1 MRAAKITL
9 AGRERYLMLTVDA
22 MGRLEEEFGGVS
34 QLIDA
39 LEDRG
44 RQGSAAACKA
54 AAILAEGGE
63 LARRALGYD
72 PVPLADEAAI
82 MATMQPKEAMG
93 LRMVIPQV
101 ISLGFGRDVE
111 PEDDE
116 IDLGLAELNAQKK
129 HRDPGSLP
137 AGRDAVRPVGKGKPA
152 VRSRGADGSVGALPS
167 GSRGAAKNR
176 GGLNPPRRKP
186 GRGSVGIQ
194 FCFQRVL

>member
-39 LEDRG
+39 LENRG

-116 IDLGLAELNAQKK
+116 VDLGLAELNAQKK
-129 HRDPGSLP
+129 TR
-137 AGRDAVRPVGKGKPA
+137 
-152 VRSRGADGSVGALPS
+152 
-167 GSRGAAKNR
+167 
-176 GGLNPPRRKP
+176 
-186 GRGSVGIQ
+186 
-194 FCFQRVL
+194 

>member
-22 MGRLEEEFGGVS
+22 MGRLEEEFGGVR

-72 PVPLADEAAI
+72 PVPLAP
-82 MATMQPKEAMG
+82 MKPKEAMG

-129 HRDPGSLP
+129 TP
-137 AGRDAVRPVGKGKPA
+137 
-152 VRSRGADGSVGALPS
+152 
-167 GSRGAAKNR
+167 
-176 GGLNPPRRKP
+176 
-186 GRGSVGIQ
+186 
-194 FCFQRVL
+194 

>member
-22 MGRLEEEFGGVS
+22 MVRLEEEFGGVS

-39 LEDRG
+39 LADRG

-82 MATMQPKEAMG
+82 MATMQPKEAMV

-116 IDLGLAELNAQKK
+116 VDLGLAELNAQKK
-129 HRDPGSLP
+129 
-137 AGRDAVRPVGKGKPA
+137 
-152 VRSRGADGSVGALPS
+152 
-167 GSRGAAKNR
+167 NR
-176 GGLNPPRRKP
+176 
-186 GRGSVGIQ
+186 
-194 FCFQRVL
+194 